1 MKGRLIA
8 LGHAPSGALAAA
20 LLVDGVLEDYLEDAP
35 AGDDTPPVGEI
46 LPARLMR
53 TGGKG
58 AGLGPGGAFVALP
71 RGGHGFL
78 RDGAGLKEGRRL
90 LVQVAG
96 YAEPGKAPPVT
107 RRLSYKSPL
116 LIHTPGAPGLNV
128 SRQIRNED
136 ERARL
141 EDALR
146 TAADPFFQATPPAAG
161 EDSPAAR
168 RHAVMA
174 RYGAML
180 EEGGIIVRSAA
191 EDASPEALAEALQ
204 ALLARRDTLERM
216 LDADDAPPLS
226 ETAHAIALREWC
238 LPLPAAVIACG
249 AEVFERAEADL
260 PEAVRPRLRQE
271 DGAEFDRLGILDALD
286 ALAAPRCPLPSGGS
300 LVIEPTTALTAVD
313 VNTGGDFSPAAGLK
327 ANIEAARA
335 LPRQLRLRG
344 LGGQVLVDFAPMP
357 KKDRRAVESALKA
370 ALKRDPI
377 DTTAHGFTT
386 MGLYELQRKRERRP
400 LHELR

>member
-8 LGHAPSGALAAA
+8 LGHAPSGARAAA
-20 LLVDGVLEDYLEDAP
+20 LIVDGVLEDYIEDAP
-35 AGDDTPPVGEI
+35 EGDETPPVGEI
-46 LPARLMR
+46 LPARILR
-53 TGGKG
+53 TGGKS
-58 AGLGPGGAFVALP
+58 AGLGPGGAFVSLP
-71 RGGHGFL
+71 NGGQGFL

-107 RRLSYKSPL
+107 RRLSYRCPL
-116 LIHTPGAPGLNV
+116 LVHTPGAPGLNV
-128 SRQIRNED
+128 SRQIRSED
-136 ERARL
+136 ERTRL

-146 TAADPFFQATPPAAG
+146 AAADPFFQATRPADG

-168 RHAVMA
+168 RHALMA
-174 RYGAML
+174 RYGEML
-180 EEGGIIVRSAA
+180 EDGGIIVRSAA
-191 EDASPEALAEALQ
+191 EDASPAALAAALQ
-204 ALLARRDTLERM
+204 ALLERRDALERM
-216 LDADDAPPLS
+216 VSAGEAPPRA

-238 LPLPAAVIACG
+238 VPQPAAIIAG
-249 AEVFERAEADL
+249 DAAVFDWAEATIPAPL
-260 PEAVRPRLRQE
+260 LPRLSQE
-271 DGAEFDRLGILDALD
+271 DGADFDGLGVLDALD
-286 ALAAPRCPLPSGGS
+286 ALASRNWALPSGGS
-300 LVIEPTTALTAVD
+300 LVIEATTALTAVD

-344 LGGQVLVDFAPMP
+344 LGGQVVVDFAPMP
-357 KKDRRAVESALKA
+357 QKDRRAVESAIKA
-370 ALKRDPI
+370 AFKRDPI

-400 LHELR
+400 LNGLR